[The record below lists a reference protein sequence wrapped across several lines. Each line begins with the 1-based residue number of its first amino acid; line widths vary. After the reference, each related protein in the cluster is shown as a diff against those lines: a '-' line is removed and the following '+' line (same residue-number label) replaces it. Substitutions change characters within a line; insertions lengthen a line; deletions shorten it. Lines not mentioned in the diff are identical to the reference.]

1 MNKES
6 LDFDLVYWK
15 PKAKVGMILL
25 YNARR
30 TRKKKQENGLSHVQS
45 GHLSLSVDL
54 QTLKHAVLNEREM
67 TAVSLL
73 NSLTTDLP
81 TPTIL
86 TSAFRIWFEKIV
98 LRSLSAL
105 IIVGFT
111 SGHL

>member
-1 MNKES
+1 MQHISKGGNDIVIQRPQNKE
-6 LDFDLVYWK
+6 
-15 PKAKVGMILL
+15 
-25 YNARR
+25 
-30 TRKKKQENGLSHVQS
+30 KKQENGLSHVQS